1 MILEGI
7 NRAPSL
13 KAPISD
19 KCSFA
24 YKQPTSTKALK
35 GVSLSVTQGLEKMI
49 GFRRGVLSDGG
60 GANNAKDGARPLSTA
75 WL

>member
-1 MILEGI
+1 MILEGTYQ
-7 NRAPSL
+7 APSVTV
-13 KAPISD
+13 PISD

-35 GVSLSVTQGLEKMI
+35 GVSLSVTQGLEMMI
-49 GFRRGVLSDGG
+49 GFRREVLSDGG